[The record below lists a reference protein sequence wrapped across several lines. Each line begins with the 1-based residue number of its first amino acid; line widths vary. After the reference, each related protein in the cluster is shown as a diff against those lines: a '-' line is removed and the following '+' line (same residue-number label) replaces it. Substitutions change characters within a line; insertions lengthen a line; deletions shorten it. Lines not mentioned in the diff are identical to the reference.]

1 MIFFLLDIPPTPAP
15 TPGGMAGIGAAA
27 VFLLIFM
34 AVAFIAFK
42 MLKRSV
48 KMAFRLAIVGVI
60 LVIAVAGSVALWAIE
75 RKPSG
80 SVTRTHK

>member
-1 MIFFLLDIPPTPAP
+1 
-15 TPGGMAGIGAAA
+15 MAGAGIAA
-27 VFLLIFM
+27 VFLLVFL

-48 KMAFRLAIVGVI
+48 KMAFRIAIVGVI

-75 RKPSG
+75 KNPSG
-80 SVTRTHK
+80 TPIRHSRK